1 MIRIGFAIVLLTSA
15 VQCPTASR
23 DLLSLA
29 ALNFSLTTEKAKD
42 NQVWQEQGLADCP
55 APVPG
60 GLRLLA
66 SSSEAAAP
74 RANKFQA
81 RPSLVPA
88 LSLPG
93 VHYCAPRPENSHCA
107 PVEEP
112 QADLTAVSL
121 FADGRYCFMQAK
133 LLQSPDCKG
142 GQYGREA

>member
-15 VQCPTASR
+15 VQCPTASH

-74 RANKFQA
+74 RANKFQGWPGH
-81 RPSLVPA
+81 RWYPHCLCPA
-88 LSLPG
+88 FII
-93 VHYCAPRPENSHCA
+93 APHGQRTAIA
-107 PVEEP
+107 PQSKNP
-112 QADLTAVSL
+112 
-121 FADGRYCFMQAK
+121 K
-133 LLQSPDCKG
+133 LI
-142 GQYGREA
+142 